1 MIGLT
6 ICSMTMVG
14 WAAPA
19 KKKAPI
25 KWPEA
30 IHWVSFGEGQMQ
42 AATLGKP
49 MLVLVYANWCTQ
61 CHALAKALAD
71 PKVVNA
77 TRPFVMVLAD
87 HDDDSQGLTY
97 YTPKLSYVP
106 RIFFMRPNGE
116 FWPEMQSGNT
126 RYPYYYDANN
136 LTNLLNNMEKSL
148 AHHSEKP

>member
-6 ICSMTMVG
+6 ICLMTMVG

-71 PKVVNA
+71 PKVVN
-77 TRPFVMVLAD
+77 TTICDGVAD
-87 HDDDSQGLTY
+87 HGDSQGLTFY
-97 YTPKLSYVP
+97 DWLCGFSSCDQMGVRLKCRAETHDT
-106 RIFFMRPNGE
+106 RIITMP
-116 FWPEMQSGNT
+116 T
-126 RYPYYYDANN
+126 I
-136 LTNLLNNMEKSL
+136 
-148 AHHSEKP
+148 